1 MISNA
6 IKQKAQQIKLVIFDV
21 DGVLTD
27 GGLYYGAEG
36 EAIKRFNVKDGV
48 GLKLLQQLGF
58 TVGIISAKESAPL
71 RKRIDDLKVQHAVL
85 ACKDKLKATQ
95 ELAESLG
102 VALSEVAFCGDDMV
116 DLKIMSEVGLSIAP
130 KDAYH
135 MVSDLADWTTETM
148 GGHGV
153 AREVA
158 DVLIAA
164 NGSLKN
170 AYVTTM
176 LPEFESSNYLDAIKE

>member
-36 EAIKRFNVKDGV
+36 EAFKRFNVKDGV
-48 GLKLLQQLGF
+48 GLKLLQQTGF
-58 TVGIISAKESAPL
+58 SVAIISAKDSAPL
-71 RKRIDDLKVQHAVL
+71 KKRIKDLQIVHAVL
-85 ACKDKLKATQ
+85 GCKDKLEAATG
-95 ELAESLG
+95 LAEKLG
-102 VALSEVAFCGDDMV
+102 ITMDEVAFCGDDMV
-116 DLKIMSEVGLSIAP
+116 DLKVMAKAGLSIAP

-135 MVSDLADWTTETM
+135 MVADVADWTTESL
-148 GGHGV
+148 GGQGV

-158 DVLIAA
+158 DVLIAV
-164 NGSLKN
+164 NGSLKE
-170 AYVTTM
+170 AYIATM
-176 LPEFESSNYLDAIKE
+176 LPEFESSNYLDSIKE